1 MWCGDYFLQIAMFEH
16 REKVG
21 AEVEAEETDEFD
33 NDSPLPKAV
42 GLDMNLTDSDQT
54 KVKLLTG
61 FDMIAM
67 KC

>member
-1 MWCGDYFLQIAMFEH
+1 MFEH
-16 REKVG
+16 RERVG
-21 AEVEAEETDEFD
+21 AKDSEVEAEETDEFD

-61 FDMIAM
+61 FV
-67 KC
+67 